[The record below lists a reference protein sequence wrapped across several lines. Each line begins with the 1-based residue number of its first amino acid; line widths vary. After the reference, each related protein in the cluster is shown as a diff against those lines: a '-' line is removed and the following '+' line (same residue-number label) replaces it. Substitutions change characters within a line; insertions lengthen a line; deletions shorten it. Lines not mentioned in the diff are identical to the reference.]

1 MVMQLRVV
9 LVEPKWDVNVGSI
22 CRAMKNFG
30 ASELY
35 LVKPKA
41 ELGVEAIKFAKHA
54 REILEKATKVKTMR
68 QAFEGCTLV
77 VGTTGILRRFR
88 KKMLKKCVSAREVKK
103 FFGKNDKVALVFGNE
118 EHGLSD
124 KFLGECDVVAF
135 IPSNPRYPVLN
146 LSHAVAVMLYELYAA
161 KGEKQLKEI
170 PAAPRHKL
178 ERLEKLFFEFALRNK
193 TIRDPK
199 KVATA
204 FKRVLRRARPSEKE
218 IQALFPA
225 F

>member
-1 MVMQLRVV
+1 MKLRVV

-30 ASELY
+30 ASELF

-41 ELGVEAIKFAKHA
+41 KLGVEAVKYAKHA
-54 REILEKATKVKTMR
+54 REILENARKVNTMK

-77 VGTTGILRRFR
+77 VGTTGIIKRFGKR
-88 KKMLKKCVSAREVKK
+88 ILKKCVSARELRKFLGKK
-103 FFGKNDKVALVFGNE
+103 DTAAIVFGNE

-135 IPSNPRYPVLN
+135 IPSSPKYPVLN
-146 LSHAVAVMLYELYAA
+146 LSHAVAIMLYEVYATE
-161 KGEKQLKEI
+161 GEKQMKEL
-170 PAAPRHKL
+170 PAPREKL
-178 ERLEKLFFEFALRNK
+178 QRLEKLFLEFAKGNK
-193 TIRDPK
+193 TIRDPV
-199 KVATA
+199 KVSTA
-204 FKRVLRRARPSEKE
+204 FKRILRRARPSETE
-218 IQALFPA
+218 IQTLFPA

>member
-1 MVMQLRVV
+1 MKLRVV

-41 ELGVEAIKFAKHA
+41 KLGVEAIKFAKHA
-54 REILEKATKVKTMR
+54 RGILEGAKKVKTMR

-77 VGTTGILRRFR
+77 VGTTGIVKRFGKR
-88 KKMLKKCVSAREVKK
+88 ILKKCVSARKLKK
-103 FFGKNDKVALVFGNE
+103 YLGKGDRVAIVFGNE
-118 EHGLSD
+118 ERGLSD

-146 LSHAVAVMLYELYAA
+146 LSHAVAIMLYELYATR
-161 KGEKQLKEI
+161 GEEQLKERN
-170 PAAPRHKL
+170 PAPREKL
-178 ERLEKLFFEFALRNK
+178 ERLEEMFYDYAKSNK
-193 TIRDPK
+193 SIRDPK

-204 FKRVLRRARPSEKE
+204 FKRILRRARPSEKE
-218 IQALFPA
+218 IQTLFPA